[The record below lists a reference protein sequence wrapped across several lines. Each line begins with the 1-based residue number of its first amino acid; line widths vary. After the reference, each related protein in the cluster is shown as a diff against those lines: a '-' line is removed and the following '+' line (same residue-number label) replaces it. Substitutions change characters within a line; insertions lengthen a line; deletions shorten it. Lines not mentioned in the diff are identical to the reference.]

1 VWEPRSV
8 LKFRRHFRI
17 GQAVQPVGGGL
28 GEARQE
34 RAAAGRGHSPQF
46 GFPHDFRAIAVGDDK
61 ARVQGHQVGGR
72 PLRDGEIEP
81 VAAGGIV
88 TPLAVGAKVR
98 GARLDLDDQHFAL
111 AIDRRDIGAAPIIAR
126 RSFHSP
132 STRGGRSLPDAAT
145 WAKAHSVARRRSPI
159 RLLALGVVGAALAL
173 LALFIGLVALYAVAR
188 PVSTLMLARTIEGK
202 SYQRVYAPLRTIAP
216 TALATVIASEDAS
229 FCDND
234 GVDWGALREV
244 LSGAG
249 NHGPSRG
256 ASTITMQ
263 TAKNLFL
270 WPGRSVI
277 RKGIEIPMALVLGKA
292 WSKARTLEIYLN
304 IAEWGDGLYG
314 IEAAAQRYFHKS
326 ASRLNPA
333 DAALLVTALPNPI
346 LRNPARP
353 SPLQRRLA
361 ASLEA
366 KARENSDLLK
376 CLPR

>member
-1 VWEPRSV
+1 M
-8 LKFRRHFRI
+8 
-17 GQAVQPVGGGL
+17 
-28 GEARQE
+28 
-34 RAAAGRGHSPQF
+34 
-46 GFPHDFRAIAVGDDK
+46 
-61 ARVQGHQVGGR
+61 
-72 PLRDGEIEP
+72 
-81 VAAGGIV
+81 
-88 TPLAVGAKVR
+88 
-98 GARLDLDDQHFAL
+98 
-111 AIDRRDIGAAPIIAR
+111 
-126 RSFHSP
+126 
-132 STRGGRSLPDAAT
+132 PDAAT
-145 WAKAHSVARRRSPI
+145 WAKAHSVARQRSPI
-159 RLLALGVVGAALAL
+159 RLLALGVVWAALAL
-173 LALFIGLVALYAVAR
+173 LALFIGLVALYVVAR

-244 LSGAG
+244 LNGAG
-249 NHGPSRG
+249 KHGPNRG

-326 ASRLNPA
+326 ASQLNPA

-353 SPLQRRLA
+353 SSLQRRLA

-366 KARENSDLLK
+366 RARENSDLLK